1 LLLWEW
7 LLFFFQKP
15 PENNTNKILNK
26 AVMIAPSAQWSAT
39 LGFSIVVMLDRLEPS
54 GLAKLE
60 LSMSLN

>member
-1 LLLWEW
+1 LLI
-7 LLFFFQKP
+7 FFQKP
-15 PENNTNKILNK
+15 PKNNTKKILIK

-60 LSMSLN
+60 LLMTLN